1 MAGPLVV
8 EEYDATVVVPAGA
21 TVHRDPF
28 GTLRIALDS
37 RA

>member
-21 TVHRDPF
+21 TVHRDPV

>member
-1 MAGPLVV
+1 VV

-21 TVHRDPF
+21 AVHRDPF